1 LLPTKITNITH
12 DSTHYW
18 LKPNFTNTETSNC
31 TNLQLKEATFF
42 STPQFHKRILQFSDF
57 KTTFKHY
64 LTWKNVIIYANK
76 DELQETDERYV
87 FQWDYWIV
95 TLQSR
100 LDGQASFI
108 LDNNLYTIWKWKTRR
123 KKRPVLEQIKLH
135 KEPKERAEKD
145 NCKCLTPL
153 NKQKEHDLSREIKG
167 FNYEHCMKQCKLKKN
182 KENRYLW
189 WKLTTFPSPDLFFQR
204 KKKLCEK
211 QNQIQ

>member
-1 LLPTKITNITH
+1 MLLFMLTKMNYRK
-12 DSTHYW
+12 S
-18 LKPNFTNTETSNC
+18 
-31 TNLQLKEATFF
+31 
-42 STPQFHKRILQFSDF
+42 
-57 KTTFKHY
+57 
-64 LTWKNVIIYANK
+64 
-76 DELQETDERYV
+76 DERYV

-135 KEPKERAEKD
+135 KEPKEGAEKD
-145 NCKCLTPL
+145 SCKCLTKL